1 MNEQNI
7 IACICEGSA
16 EQAVIELLLENN
28 KLYFEKQQL
37 LDEKIIRVR
46 SAERFE
52 ELYLRKNFNKKITV
66 LRILDSRREN
76 FKLSKLY
83 KDKVEVINIITS
95 PEIEMLIIHNENK
108 YEEYDRSKK
117 KPSDYCK
124 QNLKYPE
131 VKSYVFVK
139 DYFSDIDK
147 LINAIKLYHK
157 KANIPKQ
164 EKTLFDLLINDRK

>member
-16 EQAVIELLLENN
+16 EQAIIELLLENH

-46 SAERFE
+46 SADRFE
-52 ELYLRKNFNKKITV
+52 ELYLRKHFNKKITV

-83 KDKVEVINIITS
+83 KDKIEVINIITA

-108 YEEYDRSKK
+108 YEEYERSKK

-124 QNLKYPE
+124 QNLKYPD
-131 VKSYVFVK
+131 VKSYAFVK
-139 DYFSDIDK
+139 DYFSDIAN
-147 LINAIKLYHK
+147 LINAIKQYHK
-157 KANIPKQ
+157 KSNIPKQ
-164 EKTLFDLLINDRK
+164 EKSLFDLLADDL